1 MATSSAAAA
10 KQPGDLI
17 PVGAALLAGL
27 FTALP
32 LAMIAAVGRERG
44 GEEATF
50 LHLVTLVAGLAVV
63 MAVFAL
69 RGTAPSFPRPLH
81 STASVTLLGLAFGA
95 VAILS
100 VRGIDWYYLT
110 SGLISVAIFLLI
122 TWSVTRLSLGL
133 YFASN
138 TLGSVA
144 GSLVMDQIGAF
155 DAVERELSLL
165 RVSGVLL
172 VAAGVVVV
180 RTAK

>member
-1 MATSSAAAA
+1 MATSSTAPA
-10 KQPGDLI
+10 KQPGDLL

-27 FTALP
+27 LTALP

-44 GEEATF
+44 GEAATF

-63 MAVFAL
+63 MAAFAL
-69 RGTAPSFPRPLH
+69 RGTPPSLMLPLD
-81 STASVTLLGLAFGA
+81 SAWSMLGLAIAFGA
-95 VAILS
+95 VALLCLQ
-100 VRGIDWYYLT
+100 GIQWYYLST
-110 SGLISVAIFLLI
+110 GIISVAIFLLV
-122 TWSVTRLSLGL
+122 TWSLVRLSLGL

-138 TLGSVA
+138 TLGSVF

-155 DAVERELSLL
+155 GAVERELSLL